1 MNAQHNEMTMDEMDQ
16 VNGGMYLPGHDGPVR
31 PMAVWWVVV
40 AAGVAAVGGLIW
52 GAGRVNDGLDKVQQA
67 ADDSKK

>member
-40 AAGVAAVGGLIW
+40 AAGVAAVGGL
-52 GAGRVNDGLDKVQQA
+52 N
-67 ADDSKK
+67 

>member
-1 MNAQHNEMTMDEMDQ
+1 MNTQHNEMTMDEMDQ

-31 PMAVWWVVV
+31 PLAFWWVLV
-40 AAGVAAVGGLIW
+40 AVGAGVIW
-52 GAGRVNDGLDKVQQA
+52 GAGKVNDALDKAQQA

>member
-16 VNGGMYLPGHDGPVR
+16 VTGGMYLPGREGPAR
-31 PMAVWWVVV
+31 PLAFWWVVL
-40 AAGVAAVGGLIW
+40 AAVGAGVIW
-52 GAGRVNDGLDKVQQA
+52 GAGKVSDGLDKVQQA